1 MPNKLRKT
9 HRSAQPDLALL
20 LIRFPDKAGTIRRFA
35 SVNEEFCEICEHYAM
50 ARSALKRFLR
60 GPSGDRQPEVAD
72 YKVIVADLE
81 QEILDFIASASLP
94 DDQMTIS

>member
-20 LIRFPDKAGTIRRFA
+20 LIRFPDKAETIRRFA
-35 SVNEEFCEICEHYAM
+35 SVNEEFCEICEHYAL